1 MKTNR
6 LHTEQLEQPLQSNG
20 RQPVYRGEEDTI

>member
-1 MKTNR
+1 MKTLR

-20 RQPVYRGEEDTI
+20 SVSVCTNEMG